1 MNERERFLRYMHS
14 EAVDRIPLIEM
25 GIWPETLER
34 WHCEGLPK
42 WVTSIR
48 HLEDYLRL
56 DRSFNINWLEI
67 NHEIYPP
74 FEEQVLE
81 ETEQEQVISDANG
94 IVYRQRKAHKTI
106 PNYIRFPIENEADYE
121 DLLPRLNG
129 EDPGRYSDDFDR
141 DLHWRRERGEIIGVN
156 FRGFFGFPRNYMGLE
171 KWSMAFYDQP
181 ELVRRIISD
190 RLQFGKDLFKRVL
203 STGHVDFVQ
212 IWEDMAYKTASM
224 ISPELVR
231 EYMLPAYKEL
241 IAYLREG
248 GVKLIMVDTDGHA
261 NGLLPIFLEAGA
273 DGMHPCE
280 IAAGC
285 DPVLLR
291 RKYPNCALMGGL
303 DKRAIASGTE
313 GVESELRRVRPVLE
327 DGAYIPML
335 DHYVPPDVSYETYLY
350 YVERRRELLS
360 HPYKGVS
367 G

>member
-1 MNERERFLRYMHS
+1 MNERERFLRYMHFKS
-14 EAVDRIPLIEM
+14 VDRIPLMEM

-34 WHCEGLPK
+34 WHCEGLPR

-74 FEEQVLE
+74 FEERVLE
-81 ETEQEQVISDANG
+81 ETEKEQVISDANG
-94 IVYRQRKAHKTI
+94 VVYRQRKTHKTI
-106 PNYIRFPIENEADYE
+106 PNYIRFPIENEADYM
-121 DLLPRLNG
+121 DLLPRLDG
-129 EDPGRYSDDFDR
+129 SDPGRYSDDFDQ

-181 ELVRRIISD
+181 ELVQRIIHD
-190 RLQFGKDLFKRVL
+190 RLQFGKDLLKRVL
-203 STGHVDFVQ
+203 STGHLDFVQ

-231 EYMLPAYKEL
+231 KYMLPAYKEL
-241 IAYLREG
+241 VTYLREG
-248 GVKLIMVDTDGHA
+248 GVKLIMVDTDGRG
-261 NGLLPIFLEAGA
+261 NDLLGIFLEAGM

-280 IAAGC
+280 IAASC

-291 RKYPNCALMGGL
+291 SKYPNCALMGGL
-303 DKRAIASGTE
+303 DKRAIASGND
-313 GVESELRRVRPVLE
+313 GVDSELRRVRPVLE
-327 DGAYIPML
+327 NGAYIPML
-335 DHYVPPDVSYETYLY
+335 DHYVPPDVSYQTYLY

-360 HPYKGVS
+360 HP
-367 G
+367 